1 MIKTMITNAKTPPNA
16 DKPITIYFLLLW
28 EDLVAF
34 SASRGDETRRVGL
47 VNLVLVA
54 TESKRKLQVN

>member
-1 MIKTMITNAKTPPNA
+1 MLKLLRMLTNQSP
-16 DKPITIYFLLLW
+16 YFYFFACG
-28 EDLVAF
+28 EDLVAS
-34 SASRGDETRRVGL
+34 SARGDETRRVGL

>member
-1 MIKTMITNAKTPPNA
+1 MIKAMITNAKTPPNA
-16 DKPITIYFLLLW
+16 DKPITIYFLLLC

-34 SASRGDETRRVGL
+34 SARDDETRRVGL

-54 TESKRKLQVN
+54 AESKRK